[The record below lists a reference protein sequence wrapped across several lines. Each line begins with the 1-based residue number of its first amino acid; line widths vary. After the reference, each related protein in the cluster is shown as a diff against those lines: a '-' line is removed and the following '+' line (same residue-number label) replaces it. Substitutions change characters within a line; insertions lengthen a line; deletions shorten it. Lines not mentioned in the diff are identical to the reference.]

1 MQPTIVIMNFIYAIG
16 GGVIALAFMYF
27 GYRWLDFLTPF
38 DTGEELKKG
47 NRAVGQVVG
56 SIFIGIGVA
65 IGLVIGLGL
74 N

>member
-16 GGVIALAFMYF
+16 GGLITLVFMYF
-27 GYRWLDFLTPF
+27 GYKWLDLLTPF
-38 DTGEELKKG
+38 NTGEELKKG

>member
-1 MQPTIVIMNFIYAIG
+1 MQPMIIIMNFGYAIG
-16 GGVIALAFMYF
+16 GGLITLVFMYF
-27 GYRWLDFLTPF
+27 GYKWLDLLTPF
-38 DTGEELKKG
+38 DTGEELSKD
-47 NRAVGQVVG
+47 NRVVGHVVG